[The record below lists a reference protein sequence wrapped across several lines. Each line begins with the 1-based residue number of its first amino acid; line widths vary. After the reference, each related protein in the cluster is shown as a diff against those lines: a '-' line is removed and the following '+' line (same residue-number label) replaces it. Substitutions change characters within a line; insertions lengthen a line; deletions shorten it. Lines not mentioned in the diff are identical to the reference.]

1 MLSRVA
7 DSLYWMSRYME
18 RSDGILRMLKTN
30 YAYSQDDGTDFSWR
44 AVLTILSESSEE
56 QINRISQNN
65 REVLKYL
72 ITDKSNRNSVI
83 NIVSN
88 ARENARAVQ
97 DNVTK
102 ELWQCLN
109 DYYHLIRSNDL
120 ENAIQYDD
128 PISVIDE
135 LIKRGLYY
143 YGTTEITLARDGG
156 YYFINLEERRKSTPY
171 EVAQYFCHYV
181 FENFKYIKGITSV
194 ETTVDEIW
202 KLKSGVCQDF
212 AHILLVMLRRMGI
225 PARYVS
231 GYICPNQNG
240 MRGEGATHAWVE
252 TFIPDYGWLGLDPTN
267 NCIVQSNHV
276 RLAVG
281 RNFVDVSPVKG
292 TYKGTAHHKL
302 EVKVIISYENDP
314 FPQENESKEAFI
326 VNPQFEGNSYQR
338 FKEMQEMQ
346 QQ

>member
-1 MLSRVA
+1 MAKFNIQHITTYTYDEPVYDSANQIMLYPIKDAYQEVVSHRIAITNDPLIETYTDYYGNQV
-7 DSLYWMSRYME
+7 
-18 RSDGILRMLKTN
+18 GTFTN
-30 YAYSQDDGTDFSWR
+30 YESHNELNISSSLEVQVKSKLLPDDK
-44 AVLTILSESSEE
+44 LSVEKQWE
-56 QINRISQNN
+56 IIDG
-65 REVLKYL
+65 L
-72 ITDKSNRNSVI
+72 
-83 NIVSN
+83 
-88 ARENARAVQ
+88 
-97 DNVTK
+97 
-102 ELWQCLN
+102 
-109 DYYHLIRSNDL
+109 
-120 ENAIQYDD
+120 QYDMSYINFLKKEYFD
-128 PISVIDE
+128 AEDE
-135 LIKRGLYY
+135 L
-143 YGTTEITLARDGG
+143 LAVV
-156 YYFINLEERRKSTPY
+156 LPEERRKSTPY

-212 AHILLVMLRRMGI
+212 AHILLVMLRRVGI

-314 FPQENESKEAFI
+314 IPQENESKEALI